1 VTARIVGGV
10 THHLQPIGEDEE
22 PSAEDLAR
30 WGEDAT
36 DSDEELAP
44 IGRPPWWRW
53 VAIALVL
60 ALVLG
65 TPVAYAWSVLAR

>member
-1 VTARIVGGV
+1 MTD
-10 THHLQPIGEDEE
+10 HLRPIGEDEE

-36 DSDEELAP
+36 DWDEEVAR

-53 VAIALVL
+53 VAIAVVL